1 MATKRSLHLLLPL
14 LGSACTSAVPVLESR
29 PARPA
34 PPSGGTEALVWR
46 SADPVSVVPAG
57 AEGARPLFHYD
68 KSLRVGRGSWLLVG
82 PGGLAT
88 VAFADGSFVSASGEC
103 ALEILGPGEGGPG
116 EGGGEGEPSGVLFR
130 TSSAR
135 RLTVG
140 LKGESRAG
148 LPGGALA
155 EGDGAKFVTRSVEG
169 GPVKGGKV
177 RVESR
182 GPVPIRIRVGGETV
196 VLDGARSID
205 LPSGGIP
212 GKTGP

>member
-1 MATKRSLHLLLPL
+1 MATRHSSLLLLPL

-34 PPSGGTEALVWR
+34 PPSGGVEALVWR

-57 AEGARPLFHYD
+57 AEGARPLSYYD
-68 KSLRVGRGSWLLVG
+68 KSLCVGRGSWLLVG

-88 VAFADGSFVSASGEC
+88 VAFADGSFVSASGQSV
-103 ALEILGPGEGGPG
+103 LEILGPEEGG
-116 EGGGEGEPSGVLFR
+116 GVLFR
-130 TSSAR
+130 ASSAH

-155 EGDGAKFVTRSVEG
+155 EGDGARFVTRSVE
-169 GPVKGGKV
+169 GGKV

-182 GPVPIRIRVGGETV
+182 GAVPIRIRIGGETV

-205 LPSGGIP
+205 LPAGGIP

>member
-1 MATKRSLHLLLPL
+1 M
-14 LGSACTSAVPVLESR
+14 
-29 PARPA
+29 
-34 PPSGGTEALVWR
+34 WR

-103 ALEILGPGEGGPG
+103 ALEILGPEEGG
-116 EGGGEGEPSGVLFR
+116 GVLFR

-155 EGDGAKFVTRSVEG
+155 EGDGAKFVTRSVER
-169 GPVKGGKV
+169 GKV

-205 LPSGGIP
+205 LPAGGIP